1 MYTGSSQFLMPVITG
16 QKADSEADSD
26 VATMPVASP
35 MPSESPDIARQ
46 LSSNS
51 SASSSHSILT
61 GSTTS
66 LRSDDGPPEPVVM
79 EQSAVELKGSNVI
92 QEREPSNKLEQLTA
106 KLEVVEDPQVDID
119 KLLLQTDVG
128 GATLWSTAPP
138 TVVSQLP
145 SQYLKMSSYLST
157 SEVSETDHTLAT
169 EATEQQDGHL
179 LSTNDSVTSLSSD
192 GVQQL
197 DDMVEHE
204 ATPVPTSQP
213 SRGFNLRSSSL
224 PSINLASTLLA
235 ESPRAHRVGSLT
247 NVLRRQGDGLES
259 LTVVAPTTTSDTAA
273 TSEPPA
279 TTTSAV
285 PITDRPLLDGEN
297 VSDDSKKQQQQQQ
310 PTDTTRTNVLEREGP
325 LVGADSDN
333 DDDDDDDGNDNVS
346 SSTPS
351 ETNFLTDN
359 QPFSL
364 LDHQL
369 QFSLFEPSNLDALMA
384 RDSLL
389 ASLRPPVTA
398 GQEKVTGEDAVSL
411 AGLVCT
417 AGMVPH
423 SDILTTSLS
432 TNIQSHT
439 ISTDSL
445 AILQKNVK
453 LPSVTRTDFLHGS
466 SKPSEVE
473 RPTAVG
479 FTEWD
484 KSPSSVTSIPSTAAE
499 VVASSQV
506 LVTTDT
512 TLPYLQPQ
520 ESDSESVTTSS
531 EVEFGSDDAIQPA
544 ESFSEMKDA
553 NSFLK
558 ELEQDEM
565 LANQD
570 DLLKVHIIRLRVPTP
585 SLVRHRTTSRTLNF
599 VLST

>member
-1 MYTGSSQFLMPVITG
+1 MPVTTG
-16 QKADSEADSD
+16 QKADSEVDSD

-35 MPSESPDIARQ
+35 MPSESPDLASQ

-51 SASSSHSILT
+51 SASSTHSILT
-61 GSTTS
+61 SSTNS
-66 LRSDDGPPEPVVM
+66 LRSDDGPLAPEPVVM
-79 EQSAVELKGSNVI
+79 EQSAAELKGSSVV
-92 QEREPSNKLEQLTA
+92 QERESSNKLEQLTA
-106 KLEVVEDPQVDID
+106 KVEGIQDRRLDID
-119 KLLLQTDVG
+119 KLLLQKDVG
-128 GATLWSTAPP
+128 GATLWDTAPP

-145 SQYLKMSSYLST
+145 SQYFKMSSYLST

-169 EATEQQDGHL
+169 EVTEQQDGHL

-197 DDMVEHE
+197 DDVVEHE
-204 ATPVPTSQP
+204 ATTSQP
-213 SRGFNLRSSSL
+213 SRGFGLRSSSL
-224 PSINLASTLLA
+224 PSINLSSTLLA
-235 ESPRAHRVGSLT
+235 ETPKAHRVGSLT

-259 LTVVAPTTTSDTAA
+259 FTVIAPTTTSNVT
-273 TSEPPA
+273 TTTEPPA
-279 TTTSAV
+279 TTISAV

-297 VSDDSKKQQQQQQ
+297 VSDDSKKQQQQ
-310 PTDTTRTNVLEREGP
+310 PSDATIADVANVLEREGP

-333 DDDDDDDGNDNVS
+333 DDSSDSVSS
-346 SSTPS
+346 SSTPN

-369 QFSLFEPSNLDALMA
+369 QFSLFEPSNLDAFMA

-398 GQEKVTGEDAVSL
+398 GQEKATGEDAVSL
-411 AGLVCT
+411 AGLACT
-417 AGMVPH
+417 ANVVTH

-432 TNIQSHT
+432 TNIQSHVIT
-439 ISTDSL
+439 TDSL
-445 AILQKNVK
+445 AVLQPDLK
-453 LPSVTRTDFLHGS
+453 LPSVPRTDFLHGS

-484 KSPSSVTSIPSTAAE
+484 KSPLSIKSVSSTGTEAVT
-499 VVASSQV
+499 SSQV

-512 TLPYLQPQ
+512 TVSFLQPQ

-531 EVEFGSDDAIQPA
+531 EVDFGSVDAIQPA
-544 ESFSEMKDA
+544 ESFSAMKDA
-553 NSFLK
+553 NSLLK

-570 DLLKVHIIRLRVPTP
+570 DLLKVCSLCISIIHPQWI
-585 SLVRHRTTSRTLNF
+585 
-599 VLST
+599 

>member
-1 MYTGSSQFLMPVITG
+1 MLCSLSHNTGSSQFLMPVTTG
-16 QKADSEADSD
+16 QKADSETDSD

-35 MPSESPDIARQ
+35 MPSESPDIA
-46 LSSNS
+46 SNS

-61 GSTTS
+61 SSTDS
-66 LRSDDGPPEPVVM
+66 LRSDDGPLAPEPVVM
-79 EQSAVELKGSNVI
+79 KQSAAELKGSNVV
-92 QEREPSNKLEQLTA
+92 QERGSSNKLEQLTA
-106 KLEVVEDPQVDID
+106 KVGGFQDHQLDID
-119 KLLLQTDVG
+119 KLLLQKDVG
-128 GATLWSTAPP
+128 GASFWDTAPL
-138 TVVSQLP
+138 TVASQLP
-145 SQYLKMSSYLST
+145 SQYLKMSSYMST

-169 EATEQQDGHL
+169 EVTEQQDGHL
-179 LSTNDSVTSLSSD
+179 LSTNESATSLSSD
-192 GVQQL
+192 GV
-197 DDMVEHE
+197 DDVLEHE
-204 ATPVPTSQP
+204 ATPVPASQP
-213 SRGFNLRSSSL
+213 SCGIGLRSSSL

-235 ESPRAHRVGSLT
+235 EAPRTHRVGSLT

-259 LTVVAPTTTSDTAA
+259 LTVVAPTTA
-273 TSEPPA
+273 TIEPPA
-279 TTTSAV
+279 TTSSAV

-297 VSDDSKKQQQQQQ
+297 VSDDSKKQQQQ
-310 PTDTTRTNVLEREGP
+310 PADATITDAANVLEREGP

-333 DDDDDDDGNDNVS
+333 DDQNDSVSS

-369 QFSLFEPSNLDALMA
+369 QFSLFEPSNLDVFMA

-398 GQEKVTGEDAVSL
+398 GQEKAPGEDVVSL
-411 AGLVCT
+411 TGLVCT
-417 AGMVPH
+417 TSVVTH
-423 SDILTTSLS
+423 SDTLTTSLS
-432 TNIQSHT
+432 TNIQSHPIT
-439 ISTDSL
+439 TDSL
-445 AILQKNVK
+445 TVLQQDVK

-479 FTEWD
+479 FTERD
-484 KSPSSVTSIPSTAAE
+484 KSPLSLKSIPSTGAG
-499 VVASSQV
+499 VVTSSQV

-512 TLPYLQPQ
+512 TEPYLQPQ
-520 ESDSESVTTSS
+520 ESDSESLTTSS
-531 EVEFGSDDAIQPA
+531 EVEFGSVDAMQPA

-553 NSFLK
+553 SLFLK

-570 DLLKVHIIRLRVPTP
+570 DLLKVHG
-585 SLVRHRTTSRTLNF
+585 F
-599 VLST
+599 VCVHMLFP